1 MAKIIFLV
9 PDKELAKT
17 EKVLNVWLEDMSH
30 KHIPVDGKM
39 MREKALSLC
48 ERFCEGLR
56 SWAGARRLVRDSW
69 LAVQSAAVSR
79 TSSRENHHQLI
90 TKAALAGFPEEL
102 KKLIEE
108 KGYHPEQVFK
118 CDETG
123 LFWKL
128 AAQSHLH
135 PQERQAGP
143 WVQGL
148 GRWPYSAV
156 GWQHS
161 RPYD

>member
-1 MAKIIFLV
+1 MAKIVSLV

-17 EKVLNVWLEDMSH
+17 EKVFNVWLEDIPQ
-30 KHIPVDGKM
+30 KPIPVDGKM
-39 MREKALSLC
+39 MCEKALSLC
-48 ERFCEGLR
+48 EHFCEGLR
-56 SWAGARRLVRDSW
+56 SQAGARRLVRDSW

-90 TKAALAGFPEEL
+90 TKAALAEFPQEL
-102 KKLIEE
+102 KKLIEK

-118 CDETG
+118 SDETS

-135 PQERQAGP
+135 PQACQADP
-143 WVQGL
+143 RVQGR
-148 GRWPYSAV
+148 GRWP
-156 GWQHS
+156 
-161 RPYD
+161 